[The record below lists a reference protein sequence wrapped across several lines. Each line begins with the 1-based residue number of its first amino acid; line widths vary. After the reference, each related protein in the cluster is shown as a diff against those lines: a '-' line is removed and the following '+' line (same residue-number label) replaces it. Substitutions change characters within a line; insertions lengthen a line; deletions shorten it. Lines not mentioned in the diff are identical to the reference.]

1 MGGKNHESTNNLG
14 QKPTF
19 FIRVLYCQ
27 NTSWQ
32 GEIQWMEG
40 KKTKRFRS
48 ALELLTLIQE
58 AVDSSQGLK
67 VEYSLRTWH
76 DGEWA
81 DGETENASG
90 TANS

>member
-1 MGGKNHESTNNLG
+1 MGGKNHEGINKQS

-19 FIRVLYCQ
+19 FVRILYCQ

-40 KKTKRFRS
+40 KRTKRFRS

-58 AVDSSQGLK
+58 AVDSSEGLK
-67 VEYSLRTWH
+67 VEYSLRTW
-76 DGEWA
+76 DDAEWT
-81 DGETENASG
+81 DKDTENASG
-90 TANS
+90 RVTS